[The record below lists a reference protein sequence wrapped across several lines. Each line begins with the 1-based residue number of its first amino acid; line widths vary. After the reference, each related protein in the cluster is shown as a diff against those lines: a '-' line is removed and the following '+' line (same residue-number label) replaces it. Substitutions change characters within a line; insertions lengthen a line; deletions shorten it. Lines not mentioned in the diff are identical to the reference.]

1 MSLLRV
7 GKWKEPE
14 EVVDVGLEALSNQR
28 DFLGVFTVPFEPEIH
43 FKVKIRKYVT
53 LLTYVK
59 YAIFVKYVKYASSV
73 NIHAELAV
81 QERIYVVVGSG

>member
-53 LLTYVK
+53 YVK

-81 QERIYVVVGSG
+81 QERIYVVVGPG

>member
-43 FKVKIRKYVT
+43 FKVKITQYV
-53 LLTYVK
+53 TYVK

-73 NIHAELAV
+73 NIHVELAV

>member
-43 FKVKIRKYVT
+43 FKVKIPKYV
-53 LLTYVK
+53 TYVK
-59 YAIFVKYVKYASSV
+59 YAIFVQYVKYASSV
-73 NIHAELAV
+73 NIAELAV
-81 QERIYVVVGSG
+81 QERIYVVVGSW